1 MDLQIKFQDL
11 INKIITDNNKK
22 YSTLLFNIV
31 FYVLRIGDWAQSPN
45 PIPSSSITINNII
58 NQI

>member
-1 MDLQIKFQDL
+1 MDLQIKSQDL

-31 FYVLRIGDWAQSPN
+31 FFVLFILYFYLNFNKKVEISPN
-45 PIPSSSITINNII
+45 L
-58 NQI
+58 

>member
-31 FYVLRIGDWAQSPN
+31 FFVLYFYLNFNKKVEISPHL
-45 PIPSSSITINNII
+45 
-58 NQI
+58 